1 MKVAIKAANVT
12 VAMASGLI
20 AFAST
25 AHADQQDYHDYLQSH
40 GVLPAPTSQWKHFD
54 AAGRYM
60 CIEMRNGMTP
70 EQIVS
75 QYTGGYSSQYI
86 NRYAGGF
93 IAPYAQTVVEG
104 AQYNLCP
111 DTLH

>member
-1 MKVAIKAANVT
+1 MKIAIRAVNVMIT
-12 VAMASGLI
+12 IAFGLI
-20 AFAST
+20 ALVPT

-40 GVLPAPTSQWKHFD
+40 GVPPAPTSQWRHFD
-54 AAGRYM
+54 AAGQYT
-60 CIEMRNGMTP
+60 CTEMRNGMTP

-86 NRYAGGF
+86 NRYDGGF

-111 DTLH
+111 DTFH

>member
-1 MKVAIKAANVT
+1 MKIAIRAAKVAIT
-12 VAMASGLI
+12 VPFWLI
-20 AFAST
+20 ALAPT
-25 AHADQQDYHDYLQSH
+25 AHADQQDYHDYLESH
-40 GVLPAPTSQWKHFD
+40 GVPPAPTSQWKHFD
-54 AAGRYM
+54 AAGQYM
-60 CIEMRNGMTP
+60 CTEMRNGMTA
-70 EQIVS
+70 EQIVG

-111 DTLH
+111 DTFR